1 MKRVS
6 EPGFWN
12 KRYLD
17 DNTGWD
23 IGAPTPILTNYLKEN
38 KSIGKVC
45 VLGCGNGHDALELA
59 RYNNDVYAVDF
70 AKKALDNLKQSS
82 ANEKLAINLV
92 NEDLFNLNSHYSTF
106 FDLVFEYTCFCAID
120 PSRRKEYFDVVH
132 KILKKNG
139 LLFAIFIPLDKKI
152 NNEGPPFGVDISQ
165 IENLIFNK
173 FDIIKNEFS
182 ILSIKPRKNREKVLI
197 LKKK

>member
-1 MKRVS
+1 MKKVS
-6 EPGFWN
+6 KPGFWN

-82 ANEKLAINLV
+82 VNEKLAINLV
-92 NEDLFNLNSHYSTF
+92 NEDLFNLNSHYPTF

-182 ILSIKPRKNREKVLI
+182 ILSIRPRKNREKVLI

>member
-1 MKRVS
+1 MKKVS

-17 DNTGWD
+17 DNIGWD

-182 ILSIKPRKNREKVLI
+182 ILSIRPRKNREKVLI

>member
-1 MKRVS
+1 LKKVS
-6 EPGFWN
+6 KPGFWN

-82 ANEKLAINLV
+82 VNEKLAINLV
-92 NEDLFNLNSHYSTF
+92 NEDLFNLNSHYPTF

-182 ILSIKPRKNREKVLI
+182 ILSIRPRKNREKVLI

>member
-1 MKRVS
+1 LKKVS
-6 EPGFWN
+6 KPGFWN

-92 NEDLFNLNSHYSTF
+92 NEDLFNLNSHYPTF

-182 ILSIKPRKNREKVLI
+182 ILSIRPRKNREKVLI

>member
-1 MKRVS
+1 MKKVS
-6 EPGFWN
+6 KPGFWN

-70 AKKALDNLKQSS
+70 AKKGSEIIGGKGGGGRPDFAQAGGVDSSKIDEALDNLKS
-82 ANEKLAINLV
+82 
-92 NEDLFNLNSHYSTF
+92 
-106 FDLVFEYTCFCAID
+106 
-120 PSRRKEYFDVVH
+120 
-132 KILKKNG
+132 
-139 LLFAIFIPLDKKI
+139 
-152 NNEGPPFGVDISQ
+152 
-165 IENLIFNK
+165 LI
-173 FDIIKNEFS
+173 
-182 ILSIKPRKNREKVLI
+182 
-197 LKKK
+197 